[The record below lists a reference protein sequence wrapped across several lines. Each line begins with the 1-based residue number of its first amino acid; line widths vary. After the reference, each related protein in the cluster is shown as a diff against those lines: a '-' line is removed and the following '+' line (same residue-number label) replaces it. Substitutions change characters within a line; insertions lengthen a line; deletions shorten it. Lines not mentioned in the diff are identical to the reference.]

1 MTVNCVGQDAQCTV
15 SCQAAIP
22 PVIVSGPRRQVNL
35 TGAYAVIS
43 APVDL
48 LTSTAENIYGT
59 ILGGHFKSSNKVHIY
74 SMAAVKVGLPGIGSQ
89 DTLANFTSLF
99 QQAGTGVSVP
109 LTNLPIV
116 YEEGV
121 SK

>member
-1 MTVNCVGQDAQCTV
+1 
-15 SCQAAIP
+15 
-22 PVIVSGPRRQVNL
+22 
-35 TGAYAVIS
+35 
-43 APVDL
+43 
-48 LTSTAENIYGT
+48 
-59 ILGGHFKSSNKVHIY
+59 
-74 SMAAVKVGLPGIGSQ
+74 MAAVKVGLPGIGSE